1 MRGVQATLKLQ
12 APGPGCLSCKCEAW
26 QGTSSPACAEGGC
39 AAGDYKC
46 NGFYTWDSLLAAI
59 NAFNTKNIQT
69 QFLDDITVE
78 KKAMSLVAFMANIYF
93 ETAAYTACKE
103 RLRLADGSC
112 PADTLGITGG
122 CSGGMLGGTYA
133 QPRSYLCTA
142 ALVSMRAPFSV
153 RVPS

>member
-1 MRGVQATLKLQ
+1 M
-12 APGPGCLSCKCEAW
+12 
-26 QGTSSPACAEGGC
+26 
-39 AAGDYKC
+39 
-46 NGFYTWDSLLAAI
+46 
-59 NAFNTKNIQT
+59 FNTKNMQT

-122 CSGGMLGGTYA
+122 CSGGMLGGT
-133 QPRSYLCTA
+133 
-142 ALVSMRAPFSV
+142 
-153 RVPS
+153 

>member
-1 MRGVQATLKLQ
+1 M
-12 APGPGCLSCKCEAW
+12 
-26 QGTSSPACAEGGC
+26 
-39 AAGDYKC
+39 
-46 NGFYTWDSLLAAI
+46 
-59 NAFNTKNIQT
+59 FNTKNLQT

-142 ALVSMRAPFSV
+142 ALVSMRAPYSL

>member
-1 MRGVQATLKLQ
+1 M
-12 APGPGCLSCKCEAW
+12 
-26 QGTSSPACAEGGC
+26 
-39 AAGDYKC
+39 
-46 NGFYTWDSLLAAI
+46 
-59 NAFNTKNIQT
+59 FNTKNMQT

-122 CSGGMLGGTYA
+122 CSGGMLGGTYICTAALVSMHSRARIYA

-142 ALVSMRAPFSV
+142 ALVSMHSRA
-153 RVPS
+153 RVYARTIFAPRAVMS